1 MLLSELILHIRL
13 VFFIIM
19 FFRYLKKYL
28 LRILTLVLLLVANAN
43 SKGNTASASSLPK
56 IVSGIEYYI
65 DNNSSSIND
74 VQKHEASL
82 FKPFLGYN
90 LPVSQTLWLR
100 IIIDNSIASVKD
112 YYIHFNGRL
121 DYVYLFQKNEK
132 GEWTRK
138 QSGILIPEKDK
149 VVRGYIN
156 DKIPFTTSDSANTVI
171 YIKIENAVSKSII
184 LDDIKI
190 IDADSLNQF
199 LAQTKQIQ
207 SFFLGTV
214 AILCLFNLLLFIFSG
229 SPIYLYYM
237 LYAFFSSVYFL
248 FSYQYFETG
257 FFANHPEVKIYLFFS
272 AAFIPVVY
280 SWFLYESLKTC
291 VKRTTLTIVRK
302 YAVTVS
308 AFALLILVVG
318 IFNFRLG
325 VMIDDIYSIVNS
337 VIIILMVVLLF
348 RKVSNTVKIILS
360 GSLFLITGVCLT
372 IFLNFQREIP
382 FHGYFF
388 QIGFFIELIFFT
400 IAINFNYQNERIE
413 KLKVELKNTRLLNA
427 KLYEQRKAQELRV
440 QVQLKE
446 RDLATKAAV
455 ISQKETLIKNVTSQ
469 LEKQVHNNSV
479 KIKDIK
485 HVVSDLNSKLGSSF
499 WEEFETHFI
508 QVHPHF
514 YKSLNEKFPGLTTN
528 ERRICAFLKLNLT
541 TKEIANITKRNP
553 ESIHMTR
560 SRLRKKM
567 GLDKAENL
575 ENVIANIN

>member
-1 MLLSELILHIRL
+1 
-13 VFFIIM
+13 M

-28 LRILTLVLLLVANAN
+28 LTALTLVLLFSAKVY
-43 SKGNTASASSLPK
+43 SKDKAETSESLPK
-56 IVSGIEYYI
+56 MVSGIEYYI
-65 DNNSSSIND
+65 ETNNLSID
-74 VQKHEASL
+74 SIPPPGKAL
-82 FKPFLGYN
+82 FKPFSKYN
-90 LPVSQTLWLR
+90 LPANQTLWLR
-100 IIIDNSIASVKD
+100 IIIDNSIASAKD

-132 GEWTRK
+132 EEWTRK

-171 YIKIENAVSKSII
+171 YIKLENAVSKSII

-199 LAQTKQIQ
+199 LDKTKQIQ

-214 AILCLFNLLLFIFSG
+214 AILCFFNLLLFIFSG
-229 SPIYLYYM
+229 SLIYLYYM

-257 FFANHPEVKIYLFFS
+257 FFANHPEVRIYLFFS

-291 VKRTTLTIVRK
+291 VKRTTLIIVRK
-302 YAVTVS
+302 YAIVVS
-308 AFALLILVVG
+308 AFVLIILVIA
-318 IFNFRLG
+318 IFDFRLG
-325 VMIDDIYSIVNS
+325 VMVDDIYSIVNS

-413 KLKVELKNTRLLNA
+413 KLKVELKNTRLINA
-427 KLYEQRKAQELRV
+427 KLHEERKAQELRE

-469 LEKQVHNNSV
+469 LEKQVNNNSI

-567 GLDKAENL
+567 GLNKSENL
-575 ENVIANIN
+575 ENVITNIN

>member
-1 MLLSELILHIRL
+1 
-13 VFFIIM
+13 M
-19 FFRYLKKYL
+19 FFRYKKIIFY
-28 LRILTLVLLLVANAN
+28 IVLTLVFPLEILAEKNE
-43 SKGNTASASSLPK
+43 
-56 IVSGIEYYI
+56 IEYPELSKMISEIQYFVGNDELSI
-65 DNNSSSIND
+65 DSIQNLP
-74 VQKHEASL
+74 QSL
-82 FKPFLGYN
+82 FKEFTSYN
-90 LPVSQTLWLR
+90 LPANQTLWLR
-100 IIIDNSIASVKD
+100 IIIDNSIASAKD
-112 YYIHFNGRL
+112 YYIHFNGHL
-121 DYVYLFQKNEK
+121 DYVYLFQKDAK

-171 YIKIENAVSKSII
+171 YIKNENAVSKSIV

-214 AILCLFNLLLFIFSG
+214 AILCFFNLLLFIFSG

-360 GSLFLITGVCLT
+360 GSIFLITGVCLT

-413 KLKVELKNTRLLNA
+413 KLKVELRNTRLLNA
-427 KLYEQRKAQELRV
+427 KLHEQRKAQELRE

-446 RDLATKAAV
+446 RDLATKAVV
-455 ISQKETLIKNVTSQ
+455 ISQKEALIKNVTSQ
-469 LEKQVHNNSV
+469 LEKQVNNNSV

-485 HVVSDLNSKLGSSF
+485 HVVSDLNSKIGSNF
-499 WEEFETHFI
+499 GDEFEAHFI

-514 YKSLNEKFPGLTTN
+514 YKSLNEKFPELTTN

-567 GLDKAENL
+567 GLDKSENL
-575 ENVIANIN
+575 ENVITNIN